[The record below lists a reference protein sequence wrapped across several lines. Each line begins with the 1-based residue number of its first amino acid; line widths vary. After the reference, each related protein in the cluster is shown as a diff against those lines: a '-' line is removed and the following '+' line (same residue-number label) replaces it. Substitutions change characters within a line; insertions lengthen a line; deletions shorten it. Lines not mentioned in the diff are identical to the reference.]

1 MSPEVHR
8 RSRQVFAAPWET
20 CDIET
25 TATVTLGAHSH
36 VAGTSLFRTPAQLVA
51 FDGEASLYSERATDF
66 GQLWQSR
73 ASHIDLPPE
82 YRGNVAVWD
91 EAGQRLAIATEWTG
105 SFPLYYTHRR
115 GEGFLF
121 SNRMKVVAG
130 GAALPREI
138 DPLGLLEF
146 LREGAFL
153 SDRCLWNDIKR
164 LQPGQSLVYEAATDC
179 VTLTEHSRLWN
190 LREGVGVNHDE
201 LIEAIWGR
209 LRASVDGGA
218 TIMTSGGWDSRTLL
232 AAAAQVSP
240 RGNIRAYSHGDPAS
254 RELRLAQQLA
264 RDIGIGFH
272 QEPID
277 RRCYELD
284 ALRAGFDREEHVVFP
299 HWHRAGTI
307 IAGLGSG
314 VTTAGVYGEVL
325 GGHYGR
331 AMLLQG
337 SAKMLE
343 VFRGL
348 LGRVADTPRASA
360 AQLEA
365 LRLFLHLTQLPRP
378 WSVRQDWWEAAH
390 IDANGVN
397 ADIDRD
403 LDRLNNRGV
412 CTIDQFIEAY
422 VSEHRGSQYI
432 NAQIRSCRAHTD
444 VTLPFTDRRLLEWT
458 TAVPLGVK
466 IHNRINR
473 ELLQRYAP
481 SLLRYPMAAT
491 LAAGGR
497 PLLVQEAS
505 RLARK
510 ALELGQW
517 RVHSATGGRVAAPHL
532 SWVNFE
538 FLRSGAELSSII
550 EDLRAPLWD
559 KPAMFRQVQAL
570 ARNAAVPTHPMSDQ
584 MMKIYT
590 IDLALRSA

>member
-1 MSPEVHR
+1 
-8 RSRQVFAAPWET
+8 
-20 CDIET
+20 
-25 TATVTLGAHSH
+25 
-36 VAGTSLFRTPAQLVA
+36 
-51 FDGEASLYSERATDF
+51 
-66 GQLWQSR
+66 
-73 ASHIDLPPE
+73 
-82 YRGNVAVWD
+82 
-91 EAGQRLAIATEWTG
+91 
-105 SFPLYYTHRR
+105 
-115 GEGFLF
+115 
-121 SNRMKVVAG
+121 
-130 GAALPREI
+130 
-138 DPLGLLEF
+138 
-146 LREGAFL
+146 
-153 SDRCLWNDIKR
+153 
-164 LQPGQSLVYEAATDC
+164 
-179 VTLTEHSRLWN
+179 
-190 LREGVGVNHDE
+190 
-201 LIEAIWGR
+201 
-209 LRASVDGGA
+209 
-218 TIMTSGGWDSRTLL
+218 
-232 AAAAQVSP
+232 
-240 RGNIRAYSHGDPAS
+240 
-254 RELRLAQQLA
+254 
-264 RDIGIGFH
+264 
-272 QEPID
+272 
-277 RRCYELD
+277 
-284 ALRAGFDREEHVVFP
+284 
-299 HWHRAGTI
+299 
-307 IAGLGSG
+307 

-343 VFRGL
+343 VLRGL

-360 AQLEA
+360 AQLTA
-365 LRLFLHLTQLPRP
+365 LRRFLHLTHLPRP

-390 IDANGVN
+390 IDANDVN

-403 LDRLNNRGV
+403 LDRLKNRGV

-444 VTLPFTDRRLLEWT
+444 VTLPFTDRRLLELT